1 MPWLLAERANNPF
14 WIVDGLDGR
23 PRWLGGFCIGSPYP
37 RVMLRGALAMFDAL
51 GFKGIWR
58 QVDRPEAVVEKLREM
73 QAGLDSYLCDNFGGE
88 GCPALQDPANTF
100 LSIHSTFLSDTVAL
114 AVVPK
119 PRDELHEIVR
129 NRNTDDDLAAAAVA
143 YASTL
148 SGYVCRQGLFADPPW
163 AYRGCIAFGEFYMED
178 RFLVGEAVDEAADN
192 MNVADGAFVWLCLSA
207 RKAFERSP
215 GGFGGRG
222 IPLARYKVPLKGEAG
237 SVDTF
242 VASPFEWLSTVQRAQ
257 LVAKALLRTFEGKPD
272 QRIVCMAQN
281 TQTFLEYHL
290 RELAA
295 ERAESDRLRG
305 IAP

>member
-1 MPWLLAERANNPF
+1 
-14 WIVDGLDGR
+14 
-23 PRWLGGFCIGSPYP
+23 
-37 RVMLRGALAMFDAL
+37 MFDAL

-58 QVDRPEAVVEKLREM
+58 RVDRPEAVVEKLREM

-88 GCPALQDPANTF
+88 GRPALKDPANTF
-100 LSIHSTFLSDTVAL
+100 LSIQSTFLSDTVAL

-192 MNVADGAFVWLCLSA
+192 MDLADGAFVWLCLSA
-207 RKAFERSP
+207 RKVFERSP
-215 GGFGGRG
+215 RGFGGRC
-222 IPLARYKVPLKGEAG
+222 IPLARHKVPLKGEAG

-257 LVAKALLRTFEGKPD
+257 PVAEALLRTFEGKSAD
-272 QRIVCMAQN
+272 SIVRKARN
-281 TQTFLEYHL
+281 TRTFVEHQL

-295 ERAESDRLRG
+295 ERAEQERLLGR